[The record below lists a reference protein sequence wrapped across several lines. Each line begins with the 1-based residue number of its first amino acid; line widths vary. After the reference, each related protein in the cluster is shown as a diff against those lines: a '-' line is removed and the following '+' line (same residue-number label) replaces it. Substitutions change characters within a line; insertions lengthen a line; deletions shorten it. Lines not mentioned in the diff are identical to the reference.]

1 MSRLPAHVPTIVA
14 VEATTVTPRVDP
26 DLVVHGARGTHA
38 SSPFALVRIA
48 CDDGSIGYGEVSATP
63 LWSGED
69 GITAAHFV
77 RTLLREALVGRP
89 LAPVA
94 ALSARLDR
102 ALAANPFTKAG
113 VNMALWDALGRSTG
127 LPVTVLLGGPF
138 REAVPTKL
146 SLSGDEAA
154 IEAAHA
160 AAVAR
165 GFAAFKLKVGFDPA
179 DDARRL
185 AHARRLVGDDAFL
198 GMDAN
203 GGWSRGAATR
213 ALDLCAPSR
222 PAFVEQPLAA
232 DDLDGLRELR
242 GRGLPLLV
250 DESVFSVGDLA
261 RVVRADAADAVAIY
275 VGKSGG
281 LERAVAQARL
291 AEAFGLEAI
300 IGSNMEGDLGAAAQL
315 HVACAIERLSATIP
329 SDIAGPLYYAE
340 RFAAEPV
347 EIDGRTARLPA
358 GPGLGVVPN
367 PELEASFR

>member
-1 MSRLPAHVPTIVA
+1 MSREQQVPTIVA

-48 CDDGSIGYGEVSATP
+48 CDDGAIGYGEVSATP

-69 GITAAHFV
+69 GITAAHFA
-77 RTLLREALVGRP
+77 RTLLREALVGQP

-102 ALAANPFTKAG
+102 TLAANPFTKAG

-127 LPVTVLLGGPF
+127 LPVTVLLGGPL
-138 REAVPTKL
+138 RTAVPTKL
-146 SLSGDEAA
+146 SLSGEEAA

-165 GFAAFKLKVGFDPA
+165 GFEAFKLKVGFDPA
-179 DDARRL
+179 VDARRL
-185 AHARRLVGDDAFL
+185 AYARRLVGEEAFL

-203 GGWSRGAATR
+203 GGWSRGAAAR
-213 ALDLCAPSR
+213 ALELTAPSR

-232 DDLDGLRELR
+232 EDLDGLRELR

-250 DESVFSVGDLA
+250 DESVFSLGDLA

-281 LERAVAQARL
+281 LERAVAQANL
-291 AEAFGLEAI
+291 AAAFGLETI
-300 IGSNMEGDLGAAAQL
+300 IGSNMEGDIGAAAQL

-347 EIDGRTARLPA
+347 AIDGVLAHLPA
-358 GPGLGVVPN
+358 GPGLGIVPN
-367 PELEASFR
+367 AELEATFR

>member
-1 MSRLPAHVPTIVA
+1 MSGEQQVPTIVA

-26 DLVVHGARGTHA
+26 DLVVHGARGTHS

-48 CDDGSIGYGEVSATP
+48 CDDGAIGYGEISATP

-69 GITAAHFV
+69 GVTAAHFA
-77 RTLLREALVGRP
+77 RTLLREALVGQP

-138 REAVPTKL
+138 RDAVPTKL
-146 SLSGDEAA
+146 SLSGEEAA

-165 GFAAFKLKVGFDPA
+165 GFKAFKLKVGFDPA

-185 AHARRLVGDDAFL
+185 AHTRRLVGEEAFL

-203 GGWSRGAATR
+203 GGWSRGAAAR
-213 ALDLCAPSR
+213 ALELTAPSR

-232 DDLDGLRELR
+232 EDLDGLRELR

-250 DESVFSVGDLA
+250 DESVFSLGDLA

-281 LERAVAQARL
+281 LERAVAQANL
-291 AEAFGLEAI
+291 AAAFGLETI

-347 EIDGRTARLPA
+347 AIDGVLAHLPA
-358 GPGLGVVPN
+358 GPGLGIVPDA
-367 PELEASFR
+367 ELEATFR